1 MKSKNLLIPMLVA
14 LLATALMVACVFLPF
29 AREIT
34 ERSDP
39 LSASLME
46 MSEVVGSFNLIL
58 TYLILG
64 FALLAALFAVLKLPV
79 VTIVLDVLSFGAFIL
94 QKTDF
99 KMREVVPSECLEY
112 GAAHSLF
119 LIAAVILL
127 AGAVWMIIAKA
138 KAKKATAQA

>member
-1 MKSKNLLIPMLVA
+1 MNSKNLLIPMLVT
-14 LLATALMVACVFLPF
+14 LLAVALMVACVFLPF
-29 AREIT
+29 ARETT

-46 MSEVVGSFNLIL
+46 MSEVAGSFNLIL

-79 VTIVLDVLSFGAFIL
+79 VTIVFDALSFGGFLL
-94 QKTDF
+94 QKIDYD
-99 KMREVVPSECLEY
+99 MRGIVPNERVEY

-127 AGAVWMIIAKA
+127 AGAVWMIVAKA
-138 KAKKATAQA
+138 KAKKVATQA

>member
-1 MKSKNLLIPMLVA
+1 MLVT
-14 LLATALMVACVFLPF
+14 LLAVALMVACVFLPF
-29 AREIT
+29 ARETT

-46 MSEVVGSFNLIL
+46 MSEVAGSFNLIL

-79 VTIVLDVLSFGAFIL
+79 VTIVFDALSFGGFLL
-94 QKTDF
+94 QKIDYD
-99 KMREVVPSECLEY
+99 MRGIVPNERVEY

-127 AGAVWMIIAKA
+127 AGAVWMIVAKA
-138 KAKKATAQA
+138 KAKKVATQA